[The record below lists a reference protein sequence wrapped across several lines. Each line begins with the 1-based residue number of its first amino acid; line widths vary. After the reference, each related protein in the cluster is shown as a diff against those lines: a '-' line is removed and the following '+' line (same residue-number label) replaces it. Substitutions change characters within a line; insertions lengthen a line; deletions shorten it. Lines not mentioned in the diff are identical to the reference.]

1 MSIFLAKRIIA
12 NLRDNSSLDSVNT
25 KDPVLPE
32 NSTEKKKKYTQKK
45 CSHGKLRNRC
55 VSCGGSSI
63 CVHHRVHHQCIEC
76 GGSSICIHR
85 KIRHMCIECK
95 GTGICIHHK
104 IRAYC
109 VDCCGSQICIH
120 RKIRSVCLICSSLPT
135 LTCDYPFCG
144 YQTKRKIIFRNHIKI
159 HSEDNRRN
167 RKKKETLIA
176 QVLTKNNI
184 PYTREHTVTYK
195 CISDI
200 NNSSS
205 RIDFVLEHRDQ
216 QGIFGLIFLE
226 VDEHQHKWNM
236 LSCEISR
243 MSKIIESLRVDGNM
257 LPIRFVRYNPDAFTV
272 NGAKMKMKQDERH
285 RMLLQTLTATVFE
298 RPFGVKYL
306 FYDSDENERPCVLK
320 DSDYFESFKSF
331 VL

>member
-1 MSIFLAKRIIA
+1 MCLHGKKRYFCVDCKGNGI
-12 NLRDNSSLDSVNT
+12 
-25 KDPVLPE
+25 
-32 NSTEKKKKYTQKK
+32 
-45 CSHGKLRNRC
+45 CSHKKPRHQC
-55 VSCGGSSI
+55 VDCKGSSI
-63 CVHHRVHHQCIEC
+63 CMHLKKRSMCVEC
-76 GGSSICIHR
+76 KGSQICMHGKMRSRCVGCKGSSICMHLKQRAICV
-85 KIRHMCIECK
+85 KCK
-95 GTGICIHHK
+95 
-104 IRAYC
+104 
-109 VDCCGSQICIH
+109 GSQICVH
-120 RKIRSVCLICSSLPT
+120 QKIRSVCLICSSLPT

-144 YQTKRKIIFRNHIKI
+144 YQTKNKTVFRNHVKI
-159 HSEDNRRN
+159 HSEDRVRK
-167 RKKKETLIA
+167 RKKQEAVIA
-176 QVLTKNNI
+176 EVLTKNNI

-200 NNSSS
+200 KNSNS

-216 QGIFGLIFLE
+216 QGTFGLIFLE

>member
-1 MSIFLAKRIIA
+1 MCLHNKRRTI
-12 NLRDNSSLDSVNT
+12 
-25 KDPVLPE
+25 
-32 NSTEKKKKYTQKK
+32 
-45 CSHGKLRNRC
+45 
-55 VSCGGSSI
+55 
-63 CVHHRVHHQCIEC
+63 
-76 GGSSICIHR
+76 
-85 KIRHMCIECK
+85 
-95 GTGICIHHK
+95 
-104 IRAYC
+104 
-109 VDCCGSQICIH
+109 
-120 RKIRSVCLICSSLPT
+120 CLICSPLPT
-135 LTCDYPFCG
+135 LACEFPLCG
-144 YQTKRKIIFRNHIKI
+144 FRTKHKTLFQRHGMI
-159 HSEDNRRN
+159 HSEDRVRK
-167 RKKKETLIA
+167 RKKQEALIA

-200 NNSSS
+200 SNSNS

-216 QGIFGLIFLE
+216 QGTFGLIFLE

-272 NGAKMKMKQDERH
+272 NGTKMKLQREERH